1 MSRLACDPQ
10 RLADL
15 ARILRSAQNEI
26 ELHIRLTEIG
36 DLAIPQ
42 VHSYLQQS
50 LNLLK
55 HQETRVRKVLNSSF
69 LNLTNS
75 YSLSFNSTAYLL
87 NRWVAH
93 HQAWWS
99 DATHGEQT
107 RIDVMIATVAADPI
121 DAGRLIDSTN
131 FLAPLIYGSHD
142 LGVVCTLWL
151 SATDPRTTSASTAGD
166 RIKRLVE
173 TVFGDQEWHTAIAPS
188 WVDIHEQKQI
198 RQQIRDLL
206 GEVVAPWQ
214 LQFTGLAHEWRWSAK
229 TGIHYLKKIAEAEN
243 AAAAVSQG
251 LGLAL
256 YRNLSDL
263 PDDSSDRLHRINS
276 IAFAV
281 GASTE
286 LLRNSK
292 VRQADMDSDHLS
304 TLLTIPTLL
313 SLKLPWPTSLLIGK
327 SNSYVVNLLDRTPE
341 VRVTSAMHMLQHR
354 SALASIAFMAV
365 FNSAL
370 TSGRMNESNVQP
382 SPDVQLELQHT
393 VDMIDNPTARGQV
406 LADLSDEN
414 S

>member
-26 ELHIRLTEIG
+26 ELQIRLTEIG

-50 LNLLK
+50 LNLLE

-107 RIDVMIATVAADPI
+107 RIDVLISTVAADPI

-142 LGVVCTLWL
+142 LGVVRTLWL
-151 SATDPRTTSASTAGD
+151 SATDPQTTSVSTAGE

-173 TVFGDQEWHTAIAPS
+173 TVFGDQEWHTAMAPS
-188 WVDIHEQKQI
+188 WVDIHEQSRLRREI
-198 RQQIRDLL
+198 REIL
-206 GEVVAPWQ
+206 GEIISPWQ
-214 LQFTGLAHEWRWSAK
+214 LQFSGLASEWNWSSE
-229 TGIHYLKKIAEAEN
+229 TGVHYLKKATESAD
-243 AAAAVSQG
+243 AASSISQG
-251 LGLAL
+251 LGMAV
-256 YRNLSDL
+256 YRNMSDL
-263 PDDSSDRLHRINS
+263 PNNEIERRQRIDAV
-276 IAFAV
+276 AFSV
-281 GASTE
+281 GVSTE
-286 LLRNSK
+286 LLRQAK
-292 VRQADMDSDHLS
+292 VQQARMDSHQLA
-304 TLLTIPTLL
+304 TLLSIPTLL
-313 SLKLPWPTSLLIGK
+313 PLKLPWPSSLVINKTHSLVAGQLDTTSETEISSSL
-327 SNSYVVNLLDRTPE
+327 E
-341 VRVTSAMHMLQHR
+341 MLQQR
-354 SALASIAFMAV
+354 SALASVAYMAV
-365 FNSAL
+365 FNAAI
-370 TSGRMNESNVQP
+370 TSGRLENVNDDP
-382 SPDVQLELQHT
+382 SAELRLELQHT
-393 VDMIDNPTARGQV
+393 VDSLDNSTARGQI
-406 LADLSDEN
+406 LADIID
-414 S
+414 

>member
-42 VHSYLQQS
+42 VHFYLQQS

-55 HQETRVRKVLNSSF
+55 HQETRVRKILNSSF

-121 DAGRLIDSTN
+121 DAGRLIDSTI

-142 LGVVCTLWL
+142 LGVVRALWL

-251 LGLAL
+251 LGPAL

-292 VRQADMDSDHLS
+292 VQQADMDSDHLS

-313 SLKLPWPTSLLIGK
+313 SLKLPWPSSLVINKAHSLVAGQLDTTSETEISSSL
-327 SNSYVVNLLDRTPE
+327 E
-341 VRVTSAMHMLQHR
+341 MLQQR
-354 SALASIAFMAV
+354 SALASVAYMAV
-365 FNSAL
+365 FNAAI
-370 TSGRMNESNVQP
+370 TSGRLENVNDDP
-382 SPDVQLELQHT
+382 SAELRLELQHT
-393 VDMIDNPTARGQV
+393 VDSIDNSTTRGQI
-406 LADLSDEN
+406 LADIID
-414 S
+414 

>member
-1 MSRLACDPQ
+1 MSHLACDPQ

-55 HQETRVRKVLNSSF
+55 HQETRVRKILNSSF

-251 LGLAL
+251 LGPAL

-292 VRQADMDSDHLS
+292 VQQADMDSDHLS

-313 SLKLPWPTSLLIGK
+313 SLKLPWPSSLVINKAHSLVAGQLDTTSETEISSSL
-327 SNSYVVNLLDRTPE
+327 E
-341 VRVTSAMHMLQHR
+341 MLQQR
-354 SALASIAFMAV
+354 SALASVAYMAV
-365 FNSAL
+365 FNAAI
-370 TSGRMNESNVQP
+370 TSGRLESVDDDP
-382 SPDVQLELQHT
+382 SAELRLELQHT
-393 VDMIDNPTARGQV
+393 VDSIDNSTTRGQI
-406 LADLSDEN
+406 LADIID
-414 S
+414 

>member
-42 VHSYLQQS
+42 VHFYLQQS

-121 DAGRLIDSTN
+121 DAGRLIDSTI

-142 LGVVCTLWL
+142 LGVVRALWL

-251 LGLAL
+251 LGPAL

-292 VRQADMDSDHLS
+292 VQQADMDSDHLS

-313 SLKLPWPTSLLIGK
+313 SLKLPWPSSLVINKAHSLVAGQLDTTSETEISSSL
-327 SNSYVVNLLDRTPE
+327 E
-341 VRVTSAMHMLQHR
+341 MLQQR
-354 SALASIAFMAV
+354 SALASVAYMAV
-365 FNSAL
+365 FNAAI
-370 TSGRMNESNVQP
+370 TSGRLENVNDDP
-382 SPDVQLELQHT
+382 SAELRLELQHT
-393 VDMIDNPTARGQV
+393 VDSIDNSTTRGQI
-406 LADLSDEN
+406 LADIID
-414 S
+414 

>member
-26 ELHIRLTEIG
+26 ELQIRLTEIG

-50 LNLLK
+50 LNLLE

-107 RIDVMIATVAADPI
+107 RIDVLISTVAADPI

-142 LGVVCTLWL
+142 LGVVRTLWL
-151 SATDPRTTSASTAGD
+151 SATDPQTTSVSTAGE

-173 TVFGDQEWHTAIAPS
+173 TVFGDQEWHTAMAPS
-188 WVDIHEQKQI
+188 WVDIHEQSRLRREI
-198 RQQIRDLL
+198 REIL
-206 GEVVAPWQ
+206 GEIISPWQ
-214 LQFTGLAHEWRWSAK
+214 LQFSGLASEWNWSSE
-229 TGIHYLKKIAEAEN
+229 TGVHYLKKATESAD
-243 AAAAVSQG
+243 AASSISQG
-251 LGLAL
+251 LGMAV
-256 YRNLSDL
+256 YRNMSDL
-263 PDDSSDRLHRINS
+263 PNNEIERRQRIDAV
-276 IAFAV
+276 AFSV
-281 GASTE
+281 GVSTE
-286 LLRNSK
+286 LLRQAK
-292 VRQADMDSDHLS
+292 VQQARMDSHQLA
-304 TLLTIPTLL
+304 TLLAIPTLL
-313 SLKLPWPTSLLIGK
+313 PLKLPWPSSLVINKTHSLVAGQLGTTSETQISSSL
-327 SNSYVVNLLDRTPE
+327 E
-341 VRVTSAMHMLQHR
+341 MLQQR
-354 SALASIAFMAV
+354 SALASVAYMAV
-365 FNSAL
+365 FNAAI
-370 TSGRMNESNVQP
+370 TSGRLENVNDDP
-382 SPDVQLELQHT
+382 SAELRLELQHT
-393 VDMIDNPTARGQV
+393 VDSMDNSTTRGQI
-406 LADLSDEN
+406 LADIID
-414 S
+414 

>member
-55 HQETRVRKVLNSSF
+55 HQETRVRKILNSSF

-107 RIDVMIATVAADPI
+107 KIDILIATVAADPI

-251 LGLAL
+251 LGPAL

-313 SLKLPWPTSLLIGK
+313 SLKLPWPSSLVINKAHSLVAGQLDTTSETEISSSL
-327 SNSYVVNLLDRTPE
+327 E
-341 VRVTSAMHMLQHR
+341 MLQQR
-354 SALASIAFMAV
+354 SALASVAYMAV
-365 FNSAL
+365 FNAAI
-370 TSGRMNESNVQP
+370 TSGRLESVDDDP
-382 SPDVQLELQHT
+382 SAELRLELQHT
-393 VDMIDNPTARGQV
+393 VDSIDNSTTRGQI
-406 LADLSDEN
+406 LADIID
-414 S
+414 

>member
-50 LNLLK
+50 LNLLE

-107 RIDVMIATVAADPI
+107 RIDILIATVAADPI

-142 LGVVCTLWL
+142 LGVVRTLWL
-151 SATDPRTTSASTAGD
+151 SATDPQTTSVSTAGE

-173 TVFGDQEWHTAIAPS
+173 TVFGDQEWHTTMAPS
-188 WVDIHEQKQI
+188 WVDIHEQSRLRREI
-198 RQQIRDLL
+198 REIL
-206 GEVVAPWQ
+206 GEIISPWQ
-214 LQFTGLAHEWRWSAK
+214 LQFSGLASEWKWSSE
-229 TGIHYLKKIAEAEN
+229 TGVHYLKKATESAD
-243 AAAAVSQG
+243 AASSISQG
-251 LGLAL
+251 LGMAV
-256 YRNLSDL
+256 YRNMSDL
-263 PDDSSDRLHRINS
+263 PNNEIERRQRIDAV
-276 IAFAV
+276 AFSV

-286 LLRNSK
+286 LLRQAK
-292 VRQADMDSDHLS
+292 VQQARMDSHQLA
-304 TLLTIPTLL
+304 TLLAIPTLL
-313 SLKLPWPTSLLIGK
+313 PLKLPWPSSLVINKTHSLVAGQLDTTSETDISSSL
-327 SNSYVVNLLDRTPE
+327 E
-341 VRVTSAMHMLQHR
+341 MLQQR
-354 SALASIAFMAV
+354 SALASVAYMAV
-365 FNSAL
+365 FNAAI
-370 TSGRMNESNVQP
+370 TSGRLENVNDDP
-382 SPDVQLELQHT
+382 SAELRLELQHT
-393 VDMIDNPTARGQV
+393 VDSIDNSTTRGQI
-406 LADLSDEN
+406 LADIID
-414 S
+414 

>member
-26 ELHIRLTEIG
+26 ELQIRLTEIG

-107 RIDVMIATVAADPI
+107 RIDVFISTVAADPI

-142 LGVVCTLWL
+142 LGVVRTLWL
-151 SATDPRTTSASTAGD
+151 SATDPQTTSVSTAGE

-173 TVFGDQEWHTAIAPS
+173 TVFGDQEWHTAMAPS
-188 WVDIHEQKQI
+188 WVDIHEQSRLRREI
-198 RQQIRDLL
+198 REIL
-206 GEVVAPWQ
+206 GEIISPWQ
-214 LQFTGLAHEWRWSAK
+214 LQFSGLASEWNWSSE
-229 TGIHYLKKIAEAEN
+229 TGVHYLKKATESAD
-243 AAAAVSQG
+243 AASSISQG
-251 LGLAL
+251 LGMAV
-256 YRNLSDL
+256 YRNMSDL
-263 PDDSSDRLHRINS
+263 PNNEIERRQRIDA
-276 IAFAV
+276 IAFSV
-281 GASTE
+281 GVSTE
-286 LLRNSK
+286 LLRQAK
-292 VRQADMDSDHLS
+292 VQQARMDSHQLA
-304 TLLTIPTLL
+304 TLLAIPTLL
-313 SLKLPWPTSLLIGK
+313 PLKLPWPSSLVINKTHSLVAGQLDTTSETEISSSL
-327 SNSYVVNLLDRTPE
+327 E
-341 VRVTSAMHMLQHR
+341 MLQQR
-354 SALASIAFMAV
+354 SALASVAYMAV
-365 FNSAL
+365 FNAAI
-370 TSGRMNESNVQP
+370 TSGRLENVNDDP
-382 SPDVQLELQHT
+382 SAELRLELQHT
-393 VDMIDNPTARGQV
+393 VDSLDNSTARGQI
-406 LADLSDEN
+406 LADIID
-414 S
+414 

>member
-55 HQETRVRKVLNSSF
+55 HQETRVRKILNSSF

-107 RIDVMIATVAADPI
+107 KIDILIATVAADPI

-214 LQFTGLAHEWRWSAK
+214 LQFTGLAHEWRWSAE

-251 LGLAL
+251 LGPAL

-313 SLKLPWPTSLLIGK
+313 SLKLPWPSSLVINKAHSLVAGQLDTTSETEISSSL
-327 SNSYVVNLLDRTPE
+327 E
-341 VRVTSAMHMLQHR
+341 MLQQR
-354 SALASIAFMAV
+354 SALASVAYMAV
-365 FNSAL
+365 FNAAI
-370 TSGRMNESNVQP
+370 TSGRLESVDDDP
-382 SPDVQLELQHT
+382 SAELRLELQHT
-393 VDMIDNPTARGQV
+393 VDSIDNSTTRGQI
-406 LADLSDEN
+406 LADIID
-414 S
+414 

>member
-26 ELHIRLTEIG
+26 ELNIRLTEIG

-87 NRWVAH
+87 NRWVTH

-107 RIDVMIATVAADPI
+107 RIDILISTVAADPI

-142 LGVVCTLWL
+142 LGVVRTLWL
-151 SATDPRTTSASTAGD
+151 SATDPQTTSVSTAGD

-173 TVFGDQEWHTAIAPS
+173 TVFGDQEWRTAMAPS
-188 WVDIHEQKQI
+188 WVDIHEQSRLRREI
-198 RQQIRDLL
+198 REIL
-206 GEVVAPWQ
+206 GEIISPWQ
-214 LQFTGLAHEWRWSAK
+214 LQFSGLASEWSWSSE
-229 TGIHYLKKIAEAEN
+229 TGVHYLKKATESAD
-243 AAAAVSQG
+243 AASTISQG
-251 LGLAL
+251 LGMAV
-256 YRNLSDL
+256 YRNMSDL
-263 PDDSSDRLHRINS
+263 SNKEIERRQRIDAVAFS
-276 IAFAV
+276 IGV
-281 GASTE
+281 STE
-286 LLRNSK
+286 LLHQAK
-292 VRQADMDSDHLS
+292 VQQARMDSHHLA
-304 TLLTIPTLL
+304 TLLAIPTLL
-313 SLKLPWPTSLLIGK
+313 PLKLPWPSSLVINKAHFLVAGQLDATSETEISSSL
-327 SNSYVVNLLDRTPE
+327 E
-341 VRVTSAMHMLQHR
+341 MLQQR
-354 SALASIAFMAV
+354 SALASVAYMAV
-365 FNSAL
+365 FNAAI
-370 TSGRMNESNVQP
+370 TSGRLESVDDDP
-382 SPDVQLELQHT
+382 SAELRLELQHT
-393 VDMIDNPTARGQV
+393 VDSIDNSTTRGQI
-406 LADLSDEN
+406 LADIID
-414 S
+414 

>member
-26 ELHIRLTEIG
+26 ELQIRLTEIG

-50 LNLLK
+50 LNLLE

-107 RIDVMIATVAADPI
+107 RIDVLISTVAADPI

-142 LGVVCTLWL
+142 LGVVRTLWL
-151 SATDPRTTSASTAGD
+151 SATDPQTTSVSTAGE

-173 TVFGDQEWHTAIAPS
+173 TVFGDQEWHTAMAPS
-188 WVDIHEQKQI
+188 WVDIHEQSRLRREI
-198 RQQIRDLL
+198 REIL
-206 GEVVAPWQ
+206 GEIISPWQ
-214 LQFTGLAHEWRWSAK
+214 LQFSGLASEWNWSSE
-229 TGIHYLKKIAEAEN
+229 TGVHYLKKATESAD
-243 AAAAVSQG
+243 AASSISQG
-251 LGLAL
+251 LGMAV
-256 YRNLSDL
+256 YRNMSDL
-263 PDDSSDRLHRINS
+263 PNNEIERRQRIDAV
-276 IAFAV
+276 AFSV
-281 GASTE
+281 GVSTE
-286 LLRNSK
+286 LLRQAK
-292 VRQADMDSDHLS
+292 VQQARMDSHQLA
-304 TLLTIPTLL
+304 TLLAIPTLL
-313 SLKLPWPTSLLIGK
+313 PLKLPWPSSLVINKTHSLVAGQLDTTSETEISSSL
-327 SNSYVVNLLDRTPE
+327 E
-341 VRVTSAMHMLQHR
+341 MLQQR
-354 SALASIAFMAV
+354 SALASVAYMAV
-365 FNSAL
+365 FNAAI
-370 TSGRMNESNVQP
+370 TSGRLENVNDDP
-382 SPDVQLELQHT
+382 SAELRLELQHT
-393 VDMIDNPTARGQV
+393 VDSLDNSTARGQI
-406 LADLSDEN
+406 LADIID
-414 S
+414 

>member
-26 ELHIRLTEIG
+26 ELQIRLTKIG

-50 LNLLK
+50 LNLLE

-107 RIDVMIATVAADPI
+107 RIDVFISTVAADPI

-142 LGVVCTLWL
+142 LGVVRTLWL
-151 SATDPRTTSASTAGD
+151 SATDPQTTSVSTAGE

-173 TVFGDQEWHTAIAPS
+173 TVFGDQEWHTAMAPS
-188 WVDIHEQKQI
+188 WVDIHEQSRLRREI
-198 RQQIRDLL
+198 REIL
-206 GEVVAPWQ
+206 GEIISPWQ
-214 LQFTGLAHEWRWSAK
+214 LQFSGLASEWNWSSE
-229 TGIHYLKKIAEAEN
+229 TGVHYLKKATESAD
-243 AAAAVSQG
+243 AASSISQG
-251 LGLAL
+251 LGMAV
-256 YRNLSDL
+256 YRNMSDL
-263 PDDSSDRLHRINS
+263 PNNEIERRQRIDAV
-276 IAFAV
+276 AFSV
-281 GASTE
+281 GVSTE
-286 LLRNSK
+286 LLRQAK
-292 VRQADMDSDHLS
+292 VQQARMDSHQLA
-304 TLLTIPTLL
+304 TLLAIPTLL
-313 SLKLPWPTSLLIGK
+313 PLKLPWPSSLVINKTHSLVAGQLDTTSETQISSSL
-327 SNSYVVNLLDRTPE
+327 E
-341 VRVTSAMHMLQHR
+341 MLQQR
-354 SALASIAFMAV
+354 SALASVAYMAV
-365 FNSAL
+365 FNAAI
-370 TSGRMNESNVQP
+370 TSGRLENVNDDP
-382 SPDVQLELQHT
+382 SAELRLELQHT
-393 VDMIDNPTARGQV
+393 VDSLDNSTARGQI
-406 LADLSDEN
+406 LADIID
-414 S
+414 

>member
-107 RIDVMIATVAADPI
+107 KIDILIATVAADPI

-198 RQQIRDLL
+198 RQQIRNLL

-251 LGLAL
+251 LGPAL

-313 SLKLPWPTSLLIGK
+313 SLKLPWPSSLVINKAHSLVAGQLDTTSETEISSSL
-327 SNSYVVNLLDRTPE
+327 E
-341 VRVTSAMHMLQHR
+341 MLQQR
-354 SALASIAFMAV
+354 SALASVAYMAV
-365 FNSAL
+365 FNAAI
-370 TSGRMNESNVQP
+370 TSGRLESVDDDP
-382 SPDVQLELQHT
+382 SAELRLELQHT
-393 VDMIDNPTARGQV
+393 VDSIDNSTTRGQI
-406 LADLSDEN
+406 LADIID
-414 S
+414 